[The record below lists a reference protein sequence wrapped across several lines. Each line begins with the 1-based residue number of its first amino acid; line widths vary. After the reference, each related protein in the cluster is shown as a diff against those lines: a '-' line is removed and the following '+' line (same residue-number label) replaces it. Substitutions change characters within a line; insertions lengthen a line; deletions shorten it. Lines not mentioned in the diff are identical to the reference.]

1 MFGQKKSGFS
11 LNSITKAGASLGF
24 TPNVLKKTVG
34 NYGSQL
40 AGAAKAG
47 LNARVASTAA
57 GFQTKIAGAPPTP
70 TPIKIQNAKPMSPAG
85 TTL

>member
-24 TPNVLKKTVG
+24 TPNVLKKAIG
-34 NYGSQL
+34 GYGSQL

-57 GFQTKIAGAPPTP
+57 GLQTKITGAPLTP
-70 TPIKIQNAKPMSPAG
+70 TPSKIQNAKPMTPPGA
-85 TTL
+85 TF

>member
-1 MFGQKKSGFS
+1 MFGQQKSGFS

-34 NYGSQL
+34 NYGTQL

-47 LNARVASTAA
+47 LNARVAKVANSL
-57 GFQTKIAGAPPTP
+57 AGAPPTP
-70 TPIKIQNAKPMSPAG
+70 TPVKIQNAKPPSPPG

>member
-1 MFGQKKSGFS
+1 MFGQKKSGFN
-11 LNSITKAGASLGF
+11 LASLTKTAASFGI
-24 TPNVLKKTVG
+24 TPNLVKKHATA
-34 NYGSQL
+34 YGGQL

-57 GFQTKIAGAPPTP
+57 GLQTKITGAPPTP
-70 TPIKIQNAKPMSPAG
+70 TPIKIQNAKPMSPPG

>member
-11 LNSITKAGASLGF
+11 LNSIAKAGSSLGF
-24 TPNVLKKTVG
+24 TPNALKKTVAG
-34 NYGSQL
+34 YGTQL

-57 GFQTKIAGAPPTP
+57 GLQTKITGAPPTP
-70 TPIKIQNAKPMSPAG
+70 TPIKIQNAKPISPPG
-85 TTL
+85 TTF

>member
-1 MFGQKKSGFS
+1 MFGQKSGFS

-24 TPNVLKKTVG
+24 TPNVLKKAIG
-34 NYGSQL
+34 GYGSQL

-57 GFQTKIAGAPPTP
+57 GLQTKITGAPPTP
-70 TPIKIQNAKPMSPAG
+70 TPIKIQNAKPMTPPGA
-85 TTL
+85 TF

>member
-11 LNSITKAGASLGF
+11 LNSITKTASTFGL

-34 NYGSQL
+34 SYGTQL

-57 GFQTKIAGAPPTP
+57 GLQTKIAGAPPTP
-70 TPIKIQNAKPMSPAG
+70 TPIKIQNAKPVTPPG